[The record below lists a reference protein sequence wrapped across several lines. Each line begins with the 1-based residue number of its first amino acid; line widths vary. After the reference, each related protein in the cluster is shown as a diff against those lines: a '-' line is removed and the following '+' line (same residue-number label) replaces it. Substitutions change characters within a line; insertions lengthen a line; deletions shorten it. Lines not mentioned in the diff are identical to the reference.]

1 MSGRKKKSP
10 DLCAN
15 TIQSSLHSVN
25 SKSSI
30 SQSDQKIKP
39 LEVKKYTLIFGC
51 LKEAVTV

>member
-1 MSGRKKKSP
+1 MMEEKEKSP
-10 DLCAN
+10 ELCVR
-15 TIQSSLHSVN
+15 TSQSSLHSVN
-25 SKSSI
+25 SKRSI